1 MVETEASREAVRK
14 ELANLQR
21 KMGELIDE
29 SRLKE
34 KDYQM
39 ALEDSRRSER
49 KLADQGRNL
58 EINLENVGAEA
69 AELKLRLSGSEG
81 RVNALEAQLA
91 RIEGAKQDVEFKLSS
106 IVSSLKR
113 TIGFRQEMPRARSP
127 VRSRSQSPR
136 RSRPN
141 SPSKGIVF
149 SDDPNKIP
157 NPKVFSYVL
166 PKSSKNYQL
175 KLFLICDQNLKLH
188 YSLNC
193 VSCSKINGLKVPL
206 FL

>member
-39 ALEDSRRSER
+39 ALEDSRRAER
-49 KLADQGRNL
+49 KLEDQRRNL
-58 EINLENVGAEA
+58 EINMENTNAEA

-141 SPSKGIVF
+141 SPSKG
-149 SDDPNKIP
+149 NHL
-157 NPKVFSYVL
+157 YAL
-166 PKSSKNYQL
+166 L
-175 KLFLICDQNLKLH
+175 DQILG
-188 YSLNC
+188 S
-193 VSCSKINGLKVPL
+193 
-206 FL
+206 

>member
-1 MVETEASREAVRK
+1 
-14 ELANLQR
+14 
-21 KMGELIDE
+21 
-29 SRLKE
+29 
-34 KDYQM
+34 M
-39 ALEDSRRSER
+39 ALEDSRRAER
-49 KLADQGRNL
+49 KLEDQRRNL
-58 EINLENVGAEA
+58 EINMENTNAEA

-141 SPSKGIVF
+141 SPSKG
-149 SDDPNKIP
+149 NHQ
-157 NPKVFSYVL
+157 SY
-166 PKSSKNYQL
+166 
-175 KLFLICDQNLKLH
+175 
-188 YSLNC
+188 
-193 VSCSKINGLKVPL
+193 
-206 FL
+206 

>member
-1 MVETEASREAVRK
+1 MIEKISSAFCFAWCFFPIIYFVICTKHALLLHKNTVFICINKVVETEASREAVRK

-39 ALEDSRRSER
+39 ALEDSRRAER
-49 KLADQGRNL
+49 KLEDQRRNL
-58 EINLENVGAEA
+58 EINMENTNAEA

-141 SPSKGIVF
+141 SPSKG
-149 SDDPNKIP
+149 NHQ
-157 NPKVFSYVL
+157 SY
-166 PKSSKNYQL
+166 
-175 KLFLICDQNLKLH
+175 
-188 YSLNC
+188 
-193 VSCSKINGLKVPL
+193 
-206 FL
+206 